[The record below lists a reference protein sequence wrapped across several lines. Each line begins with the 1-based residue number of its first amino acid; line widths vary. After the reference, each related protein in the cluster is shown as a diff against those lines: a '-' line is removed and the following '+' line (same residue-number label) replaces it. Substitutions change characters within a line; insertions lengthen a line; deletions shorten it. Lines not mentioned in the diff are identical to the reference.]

1 MTRARVVGAGL
12 SGLAAA
18 WRLAEA
24 GHDVEVVEASPDPGG
39 LIGTVAT
46 PYGLVEQAA
55 NAFVWDDDIAR
66 WFQRLGIPPLFA
78 SDSSRR
84 RFLFTD
90 GRPRQWP
97 LGPGASAML
106 ALRLAGASLSGGL
119 RPRGDESVEAWG
131 RRVLGHAATTRLLA
145 PALQGIYAA
154 PAAMLAAGAVFGDR
168 RTSAYRSQRPPLRA
182 CSARRSRLAAPHGGM
197 GAIVARLYE
206 KLVARGVTFV
216 FNRRVEALDPAVQ
229 TVVCTS
235 APAAASLLRPHAP
248 ALAEAL
254 SAIAMTR
261 MVTATAF
268 FEPVDED
275 LRGFG
280 VLFPRAEG
288 VAALGALFN
297 TEIFARGE
305 SYRSETWIYGAVDPA
320 APLPSSSSIVPAIV
334 GDRAQAH
341 RTDRSSDRGLP
352 DGARGGAAG
361 LRPRGAAGARTPGG
375 SAGLAH
381 ARRQRRRQ
389 DRCQRADGFV
399 RGACRDLACRRFQEL
414 GRHLASREAE
424 ATRSET
430 RDDLHRHAF
439 GDVDVEVE
447 PALEERLDEREF
459 LTGELHR
466 RRKLRPLQRPGQAQP
481 VPTRT
486 RAPSPAGRGRR
497 RCRRRSRRGDG
508 SGD

>member
-18 WRLAEA
+18 WRLAET
-24 GHDVEVVEASPDPGG
+24 GHDVEVVEASPHSGG

-55 NAFVWDDDIAR
+55 NAFVWDDDIAQ
-66 WFQRLGIPPLFA
+66 WFHVLGIAPLFA
-78 SDSSRR
+78 SGSSRR

-97 LGPGASAML
+97 LGPGASAIL

-119 RPRGDESVEAWG
+119 RPRGDESVETWG

-154 PAAMLAAGAVFGDR
+154 PVAMLAAGAVFGDR
-168 RTSAYRSQRPPLRA
+168 RTNASGS
-182 CSARRSRLAAPHGGM
+182 SARRSRLFGGRSRLAAPPGGM
-197 GAIVARLYE
+197 GAIVDRLYE
-206 KLVARGVTFV
+206 GLVARGVTFA
-216 FNRRVEALDPAVQ
+216 FNRRVEVLDPAVR

-235 APAAASLLRPHAP
+235 APAAAVLVRAHAP
-248 ALAEAL
+248 ALADAL

-268 FEPVDED
+268 FEPTDED

-334 GDRAQAH
+334 NDRARLTG
-341 RTDRSSDRGLP
+341 RTIQPIAVYPTVHAAALP
-352 DGARGGAAG
+352 VYGPAVLRARERLTDLPAWLTLAG
-361 LRPRGAAGARTPGG
+361 NVAGRIGVSALMGSYEAPAEPGVLSPPETRTASGRPAGAGPY
-375 SAGLAH
+375 A
-381 ARRQRRRQ
+381 
-389 DRCQRADGFV
+389 DRDA
-399 RGACRDLACRRFQEL
+399 
-414 GRHLASREAE
+414 
-424 ATRSET
+424 
-430 RDDLHRHAF
+430 
-439 GDVDVEVE
+439 
-447 PALEERLDEREF
+447 
-459 LTGELHR
+459 
-466 RRKLRPLQRPGQAQP
+466 
-481 VPTRT
+481 
-486 RAPSPAGRGRR
+486 
-497 RCRRRSRRGDG
+497 
-508 SGD
+508 